1 MCQQCLMCFL
11 EDLSGQMPKKC
22 NAAFLETRPL
32 SLLVNG
38 NECRT
43 HVLAYL
49 CHLLKRRRRSGL
61 CCMKWT
67 GQKSRIHFAGLWR
80 TQSKKHR
87 WILCCRHE
95 RVTVRYLVC
104 KCGRWRCSVHD
115 PGAGTDLS
123 PFLCLHWFN
132 PGELLC
138 LPTCMWHILELRL
151 TLTLRF
157 YRLESF
163 KCQESVFPMTGLA
176 DVHLLYDPKHSLK
189 KF

>member
-1 MCQQCLMCFL
+1 MFNVLP
-11 EDLSGQMPKKC
+11 EDLSGQIPKKC
-22 NAAFLETRPL
+22 NVAFLETSTL
-32 SLLVNG
+32 SLLVNA
-38 NECRT
+38 NECLT
-43 HVLAYL
+43 HLLAFL

-61 CCMKWT
+61 YCMRRT
-67 GQKSRIHFAGLWR
+67 DQKRCIHFAGLWG

-87 WILCCRHE
+87 WILCCRYE
-95 RVTVRYLVC
+95 CVTVRYVC
-104 KCGRWRCSVHD
+104 KCGRRRCSVHD
-115 PGAGTDLS
+115 PGADTDLN
-123 PFLCLHWFN
+123 PFLCLHWFH

-138 LPTCMWHILELRL
+138 LPTCIWYILELRL

-176 DVHLLYDPKHSLK
+176 DVHPLYSKK